1 LSSATTI
8 HSVIVIGAGFGGIGM
23 AIRLKKSGYDD
34 FIVLE
39 RAPDIG
45 GVWHANRYPGAACDV
60 ESHLYCYSFETDFD
74 WSSAHGK
81 RDEILTYLRNCV
93 AKYRI
98 GPHIQLGTAVER
110 AAFDDARGHWIVRTA
125 GGGELRSRALVSA
138 CGLFNTP
145 SIPRIEGADS
155 FKGLRFHS
163 AQWEAGFE
171 PAGRRIAVIGTGC
184 SAAQFVPE
192 IVSGAER
199 LLVFQRTPAF
209 VGPRPEKPFS
219 ARKRRLYRWLPFLR
233 KLDRLRIYR
242 RNEKKFAVQ
251 RDPARRR
258 VLEQEVTNYVTRTVS
273 DVEKR
278 AKLIPTYEAGCKR
291 NVRSGLFLPS
301 LDRPNV
307 DLVTT
312 PIRRIAERGIETAD
326 GRLHEVDTII
336 YGTGFTTTDYLST
349 VEVRGANGLELREA
363 WKNAAEAYLGVSV
376 AGFPNFFIV
385 YGPNTNSPNSII
397 FMIECQIGYILKCIG
412 TIFRKNLRSFD
423 VSAGV
428 QARYNE
434 DIQHRL
440 KTTSWASGCVSYFM
454 NAAGRI
460 VTQWPD
466 SSGDYRRRVR
476 RLRLKDYDVA

>member
-1 LSSATTI
+1 MSSATTI

-23 AIRLKKSGYDD
+23 GIRLKQSGYDD
-34 FIVLE
+34 FVLLE

-45 GVWHANRYPGAACDV
+45 GVWHANHYPGAACDV
-60 ESHLYCYSFETDFD
+60 ESHLYCYSFATNFD

-81 RDEILTYLRNCV
+81 RDEILAYLRKCI
-93 AKYRI
+93 AKYGI
-98 GPHIQLGTAVER
+98 GPHIRLGAAV
-110 AAFDDARGHWIVRTA
+110 ASASFDDTRGHWIVRTA
-125 GGGELRSRALVSA
+125 DGNELRSRVLVSA

-145 SIPRIEGADS
+145 SIPRIDGAES

-163 AQWEAGFE
+163 AQWDKGFD

-192 IVSGAER
+192 IVSKAQR
-199 LLVFQRTPAF
+199 VFVFQRTPAF

-219 ARKRRLYRWLPFLR
+219 PAKRALLRWFPLLR
-233 KLDRLRIYR
+233 KLDRMRIYR
-242 RNEKKFAVQ
+242 RNEAKFRVQ
-251 RDPARRR
+251 RDPTTRR
-258 VLEQEVTNYVTRTVS
+258 VLEQEVARYVTRTVS
-273 DVEKR
+273 DSEKR

-291 NVRSGLFLPS
+291 NVRSGLFLPA

-307 DLVTT
+307 ELVTA
-312 PIRRIAERGIETAD
+312 PIRRIAEHGVETSD
-326 GRLHEVDTII
+326 GRVHAVDTII
-336 YGTGFTTTDYLST
+336 YGTGFTTSDYLST
-349 VEVRGANGLELREA
+349 VEVQGANGRDLRAA
-363 WKNAAEAYLGVSV
+363 WKDAPEAYLGVSV
-376 AGFPNFFIV
+376 AGFPNFFII

-397 FMIECQIGYILKCIG
+397 FMIECQIGYILKCIR
-412 TIFRKNLRSFD
+412 TIFRRNLRSFD

-434 DIQHRL
+434 DIQRRL

-476 RLRLKDYDVA
+476 RLDLKDYDVA